1 MKKTIFSMLLVL
13 CMLVTYT
20 SFASINGI
28 QADNVF
34 TSKTAVLN
42 SSGYLS
48 VYLETI
54 NYSNIIRINS
64 CKLQK
69 YNGSSWSNLAISGL
83 PIPDTLSSSH
93 YILVAG
99 HDYSEYIE
107 TGKYRFKL
115 QVEAD
120 GNTRTIYSNAVTF

>member
-54 NYSNIIRINS
+54 NYSNIIRINCNRS
-64 CKLQK
+64 IIRTSQSAAPCAILCTKNSREFPGITGTQEGQK
-69 YNGSSWSNLAISGL
+69 WQQ
-83 PIPDTLSSSH
+83 
-93 YILVAG
+93 
-99 HDYSEYIE
+99 EY
-107 TGKYRFKL
+107 R
-115 QVEAD
+115 
-120 GNTRTIYSNAVTF
+120 N